1 MPMDKTENILKKMI
15 AQGYIIRVVERNAD
29 DESIDWIVGPRGHAE
44 IGKKGIQRFV
54 EEIYGESAPEDL
66 SQRLERS
73 LGIEKRPSG
82 AREVEPEEEAE
93 EEEEADSDVPGP
105 STQRIS
111 GRQRRVDDD

>member
-15 AQGYIIRVVERNAD
+15 AQGYIIKVVERNAD

-54 EEIYGESAPEDL
+54 EEIYGEGAPEDL
-66 SQRLERS
+66 SRRLERS
-73 LGIEKRPSG
+73 LGIENRASKTKD
-82 AREVEPEEEAE
+82 VEQEEEN
-93 EEEEADSDVPGP
+93 EEEEADSDAPGP
-105 STQRIS
+105 STQRRF